1 MPVPMPVPQQQD
13 ITPVSNSAKENSSDC
28 SSESGASSGRKTPP
42 LDANAAPFY
51 PRGHSVAEQPV
62 QRQLFNATS
71 DERVS
76 FGQSLQPPEPPAA
89 HLAHWPTERVPRAEA
104 APRSWPAWRGWEDRA
119 WAEQRAWEAPKPDPR
134 AWAEAPKP
142 EPRAWT
148 EAPKPERPALS
159 AQQVE
164 RQRKMVM
171 ACLRARARG
180 LSHMQPPANLEELH
194 RQVLSGKHSGA
205 AAHPAELTPR
215 FSPQLGRAAPT
226 PEETSA
232 AGSPPESQADQAIDL
247 ARLTV
252 PAAETRAEQLFVPP
266 AVHADAL
273 APEKCGLDLT
283 FLDEEESPGGKTIP
297 EMSPMSALFLGLPP
311 PSRMPTAAQPPV
323 PRFLQR

>member
-1 MPVPMPVPQQQD
+1 
-13 ITPVSNSAKENSSDC
+13 
-28 SSESGASSGRKTPP
+28 
-42 LDANAAPFY
+42 
-51 PRGHSVAEQPV
+51 
-62 QRQLFNATS
+62 
-71 DERVS
+71 
-76 FGQSLQPPEPPAA
+76 
-89 HLAHWPTERVPRAEA
+89 
-104 APRSWPAWRGWEDRA
+104 
-119 WAEQRAWEAPKPDPR
+119 
-134 AWAEAPKP
+134 
-142 EPRAWT
+142 
-148 EAPKPERPALS
+148 
-159 AQQVE
+159 
-164 RQRKMVM
+164 MVM

-252 PAAETRAEQLFVPP
+252 PAAETRAEQLFAPP